1 MTKMFYTFFTALL
14 LSLFGCSGSITKES
28 TDRYYTNAIYLNEAS
43 DYKLLLY
50 QNKRLIA
57 SSESA
62 TYDSYYGS
70 LFRFQLDPTIDT
82 LAELTLKVKD
92 INISLNIK
100 AKDIRDENFFITELT
115 FLQESY
121 DLEHNETLATL
132 VLRSD
137 VDGDGDIDRD
147 DILQISLR
155 DRSALIQ
162 PHLFDSLDVNG
173 FTDAI
178 LQNENLSLLYKE
190 DSDSDGLARLEEV
203 LLGSSDYKA
212 DSDGDGLLDI
222 QEVALGTFLYLKDS
236 DGDGLNDKN
245 ETLLGTSPTLND
257 SDGDFVGDYVE
268 ILNATDPLEWDE
280 NGDGVK
286 DGIDK
291 DPLLFLQWHLKS
303 NGNMVSNTNGVSTIV
318 GNDLDIFKVNAKVQ
332 TCFTQPKIQV
342 VDTGVEA
349 IHEDLNVDLILSSNA
364 INGSNDPTPTQS
376 ISGDKADP
384 LIIGH
389 GTAVAGIIGAKVQNS
404 LGVRGIV
411 DGAVIVGSNWL
422 EDGGIDKLD
431 ALWYNSD
438 AARES
443 AISNNS
449 WGGYYV
455 NDSSFEQI
463 MKLATEQLRDGKGRI
478 FVVPSGNE
486 REDFGSANLSTLANN
501 PYVFTVAALNH
512 KNEFTFYSNA
522 GSNVLVSAYGG
533 EKYYLAPT
541 IATTLLMGKSYYAS
555 ELDGFKGA
563 ITDDTDLNRNYTY
576 GMNGTSAAT
585 PMVSASLAL
594 VLDACPE
601 LSWRDLKYMVAK
613 TAKKVDPFNAEWFQ
627 NAAGFWHNN
636 NYGFGLINPD
646 AMVDMCRFGYYTLL
660 PPVKISSS
668 KELELNLEIPDNN
681 TVIAFDLEIKETLHV
696 EWVGLEFRSDHTYSG
711 DLNIVLISPSGTK
724 SVLVTPNDVKFDGY
738 VDGFRFSSLFF
749 LDENSRGIWRVEVR
763 DTFTEDSGMLNS
775 LKLIIRGH

>member
-1 MTKMFYTFFTALL
+1 MTKIFYTLYIILF
-14 LSLFGCSGSITKES
+14 LSLFGCSRSNIKED
-28 TDRYYTNAIYLNEAS
+28 TEKYYTNAIYLHKAS
-43 DYKLLLY
+43 NYKLHLY
-50 QNKRLIA
+50 KNESLIA
-57 SSESA
+57 STQSSLF
-62 TYDSYYGS
+62 DPYYGS
-70 LFRFQLDPTIDT
+70 LFKFKLDPGIDS
-82 LAELTLKVKD
+82 LAELTLKIED
-92 INISLNIK
+92 INITLHIK
-100 AKDIRDENFFITELT
+100 AKNIREENLFITELT

-121 DLEHNETLATL
+121 DTEHNQTLASL
-132 VLRSD
+132 VLKSD
-137 VDGDGDIDRD
+137 INGDGKIDRD
-147 DILQISLR
+147 DVLQVSSR
-155 DRSALIQ
+155 DKTPLVQ
-162 PHLFDSLDVNG
+162 PNIFDSLEKNG

-178 LQNENLSLLYKE
+178 LQDENLSLLYEK
-190 DSDSDGLARLEEV
+190 DSDSDGLACLEEV
-203 LLGSSDYKA
+203 LLGASDYEV
-212 DSDGDGLLDI
+212 DSDGDGLLDT

-236 DGDGLNDKN
+236 DKDGLDDEN

-257 SDGDFVGDYVE
+257 SDGDFMGDYVE
-268 ILNATDPLEWDE
+268 ILNATNPLDGDE
-280 NGDGVK
+280 NGDGVE

-303 NGNMVSNTNGVSTIV
+303 NGNVVSNTNGVSTII
-318 GNDLDIFKVNAKVQ
+318 GNDLDIFRVNAKVQ
-332 TCFTQPKIQV
+332 THFTQPKIQV

-349 IHEDLNVDLILSSNA
+349 LHEDLSVDLTLSSNA
-364 INGSNDPTPTQS
+364 INGSNDPTPTES
-376 ISGDKADP
+376 VTGDKSDP
-384 LIIGH
+384 LRIGH

-411 DGAVIVGSNWL
+411 DGAIIVGSNWL
-422 EDGGIDKLD
+422 ESGDIEKLD
-431 ALWYNSD
+431 TLWYNSD

-463 MKLATEQLRDGKGRI
+463 MKLATEQLRGGKGRI

-533 EKYYLAPT
+533 EKYYQAPT

-563 ITDDTDLNRNYTY
+563 ITDDADLNRNYTY

-585 PMVSASLAL
+585 PMVSGSLAL

-613 TAKKVDPFNAEWFQ
+613 TAKKIDSNNSEWFQ

-646 AMVDMCRFGYYTLL
+646 AMVDMCHLGYYTLL
-660 PPVKISSS
+660 PPVKIASSE
-668 KELELNLEIPDNN
+668 ELELNFEIPDNN
-681 TVIAFDLEIKETLHV
+681 TVISFDLEINESLHI
-696 EWVGLEFRSDHTYSG
+696 EWVGLEFKSDHPYSG
-711 DLNIVLISPSGTK
+711 DLNIALISPSGTK
-724 SVLVTPNDVKFDGY
+724 SNLVVSNDVKFDGY
-738 VDGFRFSSLFF
+738 SDGFRFSSLFF
-749 LDENSRGIWRVEVR
+749 MDENSRGLWRVEVR
-763 DTFTEDSGMLNS
+763 DAFAKDSGILNS

>member
-1 MTKMFYTFFTALL
+1 MIKMFYTLYIVLF
-14 LSLFGCSGSITKES
+14 LSLFGCNGSVTKEN

-43 DYKLLLY
+43 SYKLLLY
-50 QNKRLIA
+50 QDKVLIA
-57 SSESA
+57 SSKSGPFDA
-62 TYDSYYGS
+62 YYGS
-70 LFRFQLDPTIDT
+70 QFSFKLDPSIDDLT
-82 LAELTLKVKD
+82 DLTLKVED
-92 INISLNIK
+92 INITLNIK
-100 AKDIRDENFFITELT
+100 VQNIRDENFFITELT
-115 FLQESY
+115 FLQENY
-121 DLEHNETLATL
+121 DLEHNQTLASL
-132 VLRSD
+132 LLKRD
-137 VDGDGDIDRD
+137 VNGDGKIDRD
-147 DILQISLR
+147 DILEVSSR
-155 DRSALIQ
+155 DKTPLVQ
-162 PHLFDSLDVNG
+162 PNLFDSLSKNG

-178 LQNENLSLLYKE
+178 LQDENLSLLYEE
-190 DSDSDGLARLEEV
+190 DSDSDTLARLEEV
-203 LLGSSDYKA
+203 LHGSSDYNI
-212 DSDGDGLLDI
+212 DSDGDGLLDM
-222 QEVALGTFLYLKDS
+222 QEVVLGTFLYLKDS
-236 DGDGLNDKN
+236 DTDGLDDRN
-245 ETLLGTSPTLND
+245 ETLLGTSPTLYD
-257 SDGDFVGDYVE
+257 SDGDFIGDYVE
-268 ILNATDPLEWDE
+268 ILNATDPLQWDE

-286 DGIDK
+286 DGIDR

-303 NGNMVSNTNGVSTIV
+303 NGDEVSNTNGVSTIV
-318 GNDLDIFKVNAKVQ
+318 GNDLDIFRVNAKVQ
-332 TCFTQPKIQV
+332 THFTQPKIQV
-342 VDTGVEA
+342 IDTGVEA
-349 IHEDLNVDLILSSNA
+349 LHEDLNVDLILSSNA
-364 INGSNDPTPTQS
+364 INGSNDPTPTERVT
-376 ISGDKADP
+376 GDKSDP
-384 LIIGH
+384 LRIGH

-422 EDGGIDKLD
+422 EDGGIEKLD

-463 MKLATEQLRDGKGRI
+463 MKLATEQLRGGKGRI

-486 REDFGSANLSTLANN
+486 REEFGNANLSTLANN

-533 EKYYLAPT
+533 ERYYEAPT

-563 ITDDTDLNRNYTY
+563 ITDDADLQRNYTY

-613 TAKKVDPFNAEWFQ
+613 TAKKIDTNSSEWFE
-627 NAAGFWHNN
+627 NAAGLWHNN

-646 AMVDMCRFGYYTLL
+646 AMVDMCRLGHYTLL
-660 PPVKISSS
+660 PPVKIVSSQ
-668 KELELNLEIPDNN
+668 ELELNYEIPDDNS
-681 TVIAFDLEIKETLHV
+681 VISFELEIKEPLLI
-696 EWVGLEFRSDHTYSG
+696 EWVGLDFKSNHTYSG
-711 DLNIVLISPSGTK
+711 DLNIALISPSGTK
-724 SVLVTPNDVKFDGY
+724 SLLVSSNDVKFDGY
-738 VDGFRFSSLFF
+738 TEGFRFSSIFF
-749 LDENSRGIWRVEVR
+749 MDENSRGLWRVEVR
-763 DTFTEDSGMLNS
+763 DAFAKDSGILNS
-775 LKLIIRGH
+775 LKLTIRGH